1 MASVQTKDYI
11 VQLMKEEI
19 LSGVMKPGEELAQEA
34 LAERLGVSRMPIRE
48 ALQNLVQEGFAVR
61 LPNRHIQAVVLSAQQ
76 IHDVFHVIAAMA
88 AAIQHAG
95 GGVAVVRIKK
105 PSTLWAQTGR
115 LSLMNKRQEC
125 Y

>member
-1 MASVQTKDYI
+1 MGFFGLFGGSKKK
-11 VQLMKEEI
+11 KEAPKAAAPAPVAAAPAPAVPAGGTPPEVI
-19 LSGVMKPGEELAQEA
+19 AAISGAISMVMNDDE
-34 LAERLGVSRMPIRE
+34 M
-48 ALQNLVQEGFAVR
+48 
-61 LPNRHIQAVVLSAQQ
+61 
-76 IHDVFHVIAAMA
+76 IAAMA

>member
-1 MASVQTKDYI
+1 MGFFGLFGGSKKK
-11 VQLMKEEI
+11 KEAPKAAAPAPVAEAPAPAVPAGTPPEVI
-19 LSGVMKPGEELAQEA
+19 AAISGAISMVMNDDE
-34 LAERLGVSRMPIRE
+34 M
-48 ALQNLVQEGFAVR
+48 
-61 LPNRHIQAVVLSAQQ
+61 
-76 IHDVFHVIAAMA
+76 IAAMA

>member
-1 MASVQTKDYI
+1 MGFFGLFGGSKKK
-11 VQLMKEEI
+11 KEAPKAAAPAPVAAPAPAVPAGTPPEVI
-19 LSGVMKPGEELAQEA
+19 AAISGAISMVMNDDE
-34 LAERLGVSRMPIRE
+34 M
-48 ALQNLVQEGFAVR
+48 
-61 LPNRHIQAVVLSAQQ
+61 
-76 IHDVFHVIAAMA
+76 IAAMA

-115 LSLMNKRQEC
+115 LSLMNKRQAC

>member
-1 MASVQTKDYI
+1 MGFFGLFGGSKKK
-11 VQLMKEEI
+11 KEAPKAAAPAPVAAAPAPAGTPPEVI
-19 LSGVMKPGEELAQEA
+19 AAISGAISMVMNDDE
-34 LAERLGVSRMPIRE
+34 M
-48 ALQNLVQEGFAVR
+48 
-61 LPNRHIQAVVLSAQQ
+61 
-76 IHDVFHVIAAMA
+76 IAAMA

>member
-1 MASVQTKDYI
+1 MGFFGLFGGSKKK
-11 VQLMKEEI
+11 KEAPKAAAPAP
-19 LSGVMKPGEELAQEA
+19 VAAAPA
-34 LAERLGVSRMPIRE
+34 P
-48 ALQNLVQEGFAVR
+48 AV
-61 LPNRHIQAVVLSAQQ
+61 PAGTPPE
-76 IHDVFHVIAAMA
+76 VIAAISGAISMVMNDDEMMA

>member
-1 MASVQTKDYI
+1 
-11 VQLMKEEI
+11 MKRYNITVNGKAYDVAVEEVDGSAAPVAAAPAPAVPAGTPPEVI
-19 LSGVMKPGEELAQEA
+19 AAISGAISMVMNDDE
-34 LAERLGVSRMPIRE
+34 M
-48 ALQNLVQEGFAVR
+48 
-61 LPNRHIQAVVLSAQQ
+61 
-76 IHDVFHVIAAMA
+76 IAAMA

>member
-1 MASVQTKDYI
+1 MGFFGLFGSSKK
-11 VQLMKEEI
+11 KEAPKAAPAPAPVAAAPAVPAGTPPEVI
-19 LSGVMKPGEELAQEA
+19 AAISGAIGMDDE
-34 LAERLGVSRMPIRE
+34 M
-48 ALQNLVQEGFAVR
+48 
-61 LPNRHIQAVVLSAQQ
+61 
-76 IHDVFHVIAAMA
+76 IAAMA

>member
-1 MASVQTKDYI
+1 MGFFGLFGGSKKK
-11 VQLMKEEI
+11 KEAPKAAAPAPVAAAPVAAPAPAPVAAPAVPAGTPPEVI
-19 LSGVMKPGEELAQEA
+19 AAISGAISMVMNDDE
-34 LAERLGVSRMPIRE
+34 M
-48 ALQNLVQEGFAVR
+48 
-61 LPNRHIQAVVLSAQQ
+61 
-76 IHDVFHVIAAMA
+76 IAAMA

>member
-1 MASVQTKDYI
+1 M
-11 VQLMKEEI
+11 
-19 LSGVMKPGEELAQEA
+19 VMNDDE
-34 LAERLGVSRMPIRE
+34 M
-48 ALQNLVQEGFAVR
+48 
-61 LPNRHIQAVVLSAQQ
+61 
-76 IHDVFHVIAAMA
+76 IAAMA

>member
-1 MASVQTKDYI
+1 MGFFGLFGGSKKK
-11 VQLMKEEI
+11 KEAPKAAAPAPVAAAPAPAVPAGTPPEVI
-19 LSGVMKPGEELAQEA
+19 AAISGAISMVMNDDE
-34 LAERLGVSRMPIRE
+34 M
-48 ALQNLVQEGFAVR
+48 
-61 LPNRHIQAVVLSAQQ
+61 
-76 IHDVFHVIAAMA
+76 IAAMA
-88 AAIQHAG
+88 AAIQHA

>member
-1 MASVQTKDYI
+1 MGFFGLFGGSKKK
-11 VQLMKEEI
+11 KEAPKAAAPAPVAAAPAPA
-19 LSGVMKPGEELAQEA
+19 GPAGPPPAAGAAKGAAHARVMPQEE
-34 LAERLGVSRMPIRE
+34 M
-48 ALQNLVQEGFAVR
+48 
-61 LPNRHIQAVVLSAQQ
+61 
-76 IHDVFHVIAAMA
+76 IAAMEG
-88 AAIQHAG
+88 AIQPAG

>member
-1 MASVQTKDYI
+1 MGFFGLFGGSKKK
-11 VQLMKEEI
+11 KEAPKAAAPAPVAAAPAPAVPAGTPPEVI
-19 LSGVMKPGEELAQEA
+19 AAISGAISMVM
-34 LAERLGVSRMPIRE
+34 
-48 ALQNLVQEGFAVR
+48 
-61 LPNRHIQAVVLSAQQ
+61 
-76 IHDVFHVIAAMA
+76 IAAMA

>member
-1 MASVQTKDYI
+1 MGFFGLFGSSKK
-11 VQLMKEEI
+11 KEAPKAAPAPAPVAAAAPAVPAGTPPEVI
-19 LSGVMKPGEELAQEA
+19 AAISGAIGMVMNDDE
-34 LAERLGVSRMPIRE
+34 M
-48 ALQNLVQEGFAVR
+48 
-61 LPNRHIQAVVLSAQQ
+61 
-76 IHDVFHVIAAMA
+76 IAAMA

>member
-1 MASVQTKDYI
+1 MGFFGLFGGSKKK
-11 VQLMKEEI
+11 KEAPKAAAPAP
-19 LSGVMKPGEELAQEA
+19 VAAAPA
-34 LAERLGVSRMPIRE
+34 P
-48 ALQNLVQEGFAVR
+48 AV
-61 LPNRHIQAVVLSAQQ
+61 PAGTPPE
-76 IHDVFHVIAAMA
+76 VIAAISGAISMVMNDDEMIA

>member
-1 MASVQTKDYI
+1 MGFFGLFGGSKKK
-11 VQLMKEEI
+11 KEAPKAAAPAPVAAAPAPAVPAGTPPEVI
-19 LSGVMKPGEELAQEA
+19 AAISGAISMVMNDDE
-34 LAERLGVSRMPIRE
+34 M
-48 ALQNLVQEGFAVR
+48 
-61 LPNRHIQAVVLSAQQ
+61 
-76 IHDVFHVIAAMA
+76 IAAMA

-105 PSTLWAQTGR
+105 PSKLWALTVR

>member
-1 MASVQTKDYI
+1 MGFFGLFGSSKK
-11 VQLMKEEI
+11 KEAPKAAPAPAPVAAAPAVPAGTPPEVI
-19 LSGVMKPGEELAQEA
+19 AAISGAIGMVMNDDE
-34 LAERLGVSRMPIRE
+34 M
-48 ALQNLVQEGFAVR
+48 
-61 LPNRHIQAVVLSAQQ
+61 
-76 IHDVFHVIAAMA
+76 IAAMA

-105 PSTLWAQTGR
+105 TSTLWAQTGR